1 MTKVRIQPL
10 GENVLVKIEA
20 KESKTE
26 SGLYLPESASGE
38 RGQQGVVVAVG
49 THEEMA
55 VKKGDTVIFKRYGS
69 SEEVKIDDKE
79 HVILSYKDILAIVQG

>member
-1 MTKVRIQPL
+1 MPKVRIQPL

-20 KESKTE
+20 KESKTQ
-26 SGLYLPESASGE
+26 SGLYLPENASGE

-49 THEEMA
+49 THKDIA

-69 SEEVKIDDKE
+69 AEEVKIGSEE
-79 HVILSYKDILAIVQG
+79 HVVLNYKDILAIVQ